1 MHEKHEI
8 KCLINNNSIIENY
21 YKHKP
26 NNQHKYRQ
34 KEITFCFDDWSDPME
49 EASEFWV
56 SRRLVVDELDFDGL
70 HGRDSQDGLRYSG
83 TCHRKKQKAV
93 STVMVPIVHHTMD
106 Q

>member
-1 MHEKHEI
+1 
-8 KCLINNNSIIENY
+8 
-21 YKHKP
+21 
-26 NNQHKYRQ
+26 
-34 KEITFCFDDWSDPME
+34 ME

-56 SRRLVVDELDFDGL
+56 GRRLVIDELDLDGL
-70 HGRDSQDGLRYSG
+70 HGRDGQDGLRYSG